1 MSIHFAYPNVLPK
14 KGAFI
19 GCGRYTVFAPDD
31 APPARYN
38 EVQDAPNTPNK
49 NSLKR
54 AVQLLASE
62 SYESTY
68 SLFHRQDQ
76 SDQKY
81 QGDSLDLA
89 WFLVH
94 ILRAH
99 TLRYKIKTDIWCT
112 GVIQVDGS
120 GPHLLDVNPDGFTLK
135 LEAFLD
141 PANTDLLF
149 IVPLANLDPPAR
161 SRCRENNVP
170 ILRLNDI
177 NKNSLDAK
185 QKKTTLAVAADELSL
200 LLELF
205 FVLPSSPAT
214 TKKKTGWFLLFS
226 LLALSGGVAGTLYLS
241 RETPEQKNLALP
253 APLLE
258 NPLPAPLPIEASHE
272 ISENRKPSAPKYNPA
287 DIIMRVEQGKFSSI
301 PSFLNDTSVDDNS
314 EVQKLREEMGRKL
327 LVQGELEYRLADG
340 KEGKISISTDITP
353 PVLNHRDY
361 YRLRF
366 QMNSPPDALY
376 LYLFQVDSRGNL
388 TPLFPSS
395 QFGTNNPVRPWQWPI
410 SIPDQDDK
418 WIFLDQLSDSTRQ
431 QSLEIL
437 YVLTTPWPAKDIESL
452 SRKLLNKPGNEDEIK
467 AQLLA
472 SLSLRQ
478 QLNIPSIT
486 CIRWSFFHGQ

>member
-14 KGAFI
+14 QGAFI

-31 APPARYN
+31 APPARYD

-99 TLRYKIKTDIWCT
+99 KLRYKIKTDIWCT

-120 GPHLLDVNPDGFTLK
+120 GPHLLDVNLDGFTLK
-135 LEAFLD
+135 LQAFLD

-149 IVPLANLDPPAR
+149 LVPLANLDPQAR
-161 SRCRENNVP
+161 TRCREGNCP

-177 NKNSLDAK
+177 NKNSLDAI
-185 QKKTTLAVAADELSL
+185 QKKTILAVAADELSF

-205 FVLPSSPAT
+205 FVLPSSPS
-214 TKKKTGWFLLFS
+214 KKEGKTGWFLLFL
-226 LLALSGGVAGTLYLS
+226 LLALGGAVAGTLYLS
-241 RETPEQKNLALP
+241 RETPERKNPNPP

-258 NPLPAPLPIEASHE
+258 NPIPAPLPIEPSHE
-272 ISENRKPSAPKYNPA
+272 ISQKPSAPEYNPA
-287 DIIMRVEQGKFSSI
+287 DIIALLEQGTFSSI
-301 PSFLNDTSVDDNS
+301 PSFLNDTSVDDTS
-314 EVQKLREEMGRKL
+314 ELQKLREKLGRTL

-340 KEGKISISTDITP
+340 KEGKIIISTDIPP

-388 TPLFPSS
+388 TPIFPSA

-410 SIPDQDDK
+410 SIPDKEDK
-418 WIFLDQLSDSTRQ
+418 WIFLDQLSDSTQQ

-437 YVLTTPWPAKDIESL
+437 YVLATPWPAKDIESL
-452 SRKLLNKPGNEDEIK
+452 SRKLLNEPEDEDDIK